1 MGAGYLPSI
10 VRSIRLLSVIATNAG
25 TVGSIV
31 TPIAVS
37 AEAELSTPREGG
49 GETQRCMRLG
59 GRAGIGSAVA
69 VAAATAGARAGEE
82 GGEGGGV
89 VAGEGVGEGEEE
101 EREEVMR
108 QSI

>member
-1 MGAGYLPSI
+1 MGARYLPSI
-10 VRSIRLLSVIATNAG
+10 VRSTRLLSVIATNAG
-25 TVGSIV
+25 AVGSIV

-69 VAAATAGARAGEE
+69 VVAATAGARAGEE
-82 GGEGGGV
+82 RGEGV
-89 VAGEGVGEGEEE
+89 VAGEGVGEREEE